1 MTTPETP
8 HSFRTPLA
16 RDLFAMGA
24 SFAVEAMPAPT
35 TPSTA
40 AESYRLA
47 KLVTQGREA
56 EFAAMDRRDRSGPH
70 YPFRS

>member
-1 MTTPETP
+1 MTTPEPP

-16 RDLFAMGA
+16 RDLFALGA
-24 SFAVEAMPAPT
+24 SFAVGDMPTPK

-47 KLVTQGREA
+47 KLVTVGRER